1 MIGNTIGTVRARPAF
16 HLAVRYGV
24 PYVISMLF

>member
-1 MIGNTIGTVRARPAF
+1 MVANRIGKVRARPAF
-16 HLAVRYGV
+16 HVAVRYGV